1 MTDRLQPL
9 HDRRQFLAT
18 VSSSMAAAAFAPA
31 IAATAAETEDTDHST
46 KICIFTKPFN
56 SLSFDELADRIAELG
71 FDGIEA
77 PIRAGGHVEPE
88 QVEDEQCQGGSR
100 PEGNRKPGHEDQMP
114 QIHRITGPAIDS
126 GIDYPIRRNLDPRS
140 TAAMM
145 GPVVTTETVLQIAPW
160 Q

>member
-1 MTDRLQPL
+1 
-9 HDRRQFLAT
+9 
-18 VSSSMAAAAFAPA
+18 MAAAAFAPA

-88 QVEDEQCQGGSR
+88 QVEDRLPALQEALKQRGLEITVMTTDINDPDDPLTGRVLRTAATLGIERYRMKYFKYDLAKSVI
-100 PEGNRKPGHEDQMP
+100 DQM
-114 QIHRITGPAIDS
+114 
-126 GIDYPIRRNLDPRS
+126 RS
-140 TAAMM
+140 ALAA
-145 GPVVTTETVLQIAPW
+145 
-160 Q
+160 